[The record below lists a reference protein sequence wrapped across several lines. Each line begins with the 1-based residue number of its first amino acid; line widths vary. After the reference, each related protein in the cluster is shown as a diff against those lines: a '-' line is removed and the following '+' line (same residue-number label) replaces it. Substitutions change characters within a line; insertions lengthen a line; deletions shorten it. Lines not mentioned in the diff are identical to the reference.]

1 MSTHDK
7 NRKDDH
13 PSMFKSRNIF
23 TTENKIDLTQTMLYE
38 QENSIYVYTRQKY
51 CYFSNRYL

>member
-1 MSTHDK
+1 MRRMMRSTHDK

-23 TTENKIDLTQTMLYE
+23 TIENKIDLTQTMLYE
-38 QENSIYVYTRQKY
+38 
-51 CYFSNRYL
+51 